1 MIGALLLSF
10 AVGRGAAGQVVSR
23 ADMARLRAHARTTPV
38 VIRAGSLRADTL
50 RSAVDSMRLLPGQVI
65 VAEMKDSPPPA
76 VPPSTR
82 RFLPLL
88 FLTEDLH
95 ATRALALRPYVEGE
109 PLEFTGAAF
118 RGTVSLALV
127 DTLQPDRTDTLTTPI
142 WFHISTD
149 AGDVNPADVAVR
161 HTSLPPYATV
171 ITAASPGDSVRV
183 LVQPALT
190 LSPVATWLAV
200 RRTLVQVVP
209 ATARIMGVGL
219 ATTELH
225 VSLPAEAGSNRR
237 DVVLSAR
244 HGVPQP
250 SVVQLAGGES
260 GVSVI
265 RSSGV
270 GRDTVVATS
279 GPLRSEPLE
288 LVYAWPLL
296 FLIASLLGGIVGS
309 LMDAAAVRRR
319 GTTASRRAY
328 VVSGLAAGVF
338 AAVATVIGLN
348 VTGVDLPATS
358 GEAVVFVVAALG
370 AVLGLR
376 GLRNALPGFG
386 RLLEEG
392 PPAVK

>member
-1 MIGALLLSF
+1 M
-10 AVGRGAAGQVVSR
+10 
-23 ADMARLRAHARTTPV
+23 
-38 VIRAGSLRADTL
+38 
-50 RSAVDSMRLLPGQVI
+50 
-65 VAEMKDSPPPA
+65 
-76 VPPSTR
+76 
-82 RFLPLL
+82 
-88 FLTEDLH
+88 
-95 ATRALALRPYVEGE
+95 RALALRPYVEGE

-127 DTLQPDRTDTLTTPI
+127 DTLQPDRADSLATPI
-142 WFHISTD
+142 WFHVSTD
-149 AGDVNPADVAVR
+149 AGEVNPADVAVR
-161 HTSLPPYATV
+161 HTSLPPYPTV

-200 RRTLVQVVP
+200 RRTLVQIVP
-209 ATARIMGVGL
+209 ATARIMGFGL

-225 VSLPAEAGSNRR
+225 VSLPAEVGGNRR

-250 SVVQLAGGES
+250 SVLQLAGGES

-265 RSSGV
+265 RSTGV
-270 GRDTVVATS
+270 GRDTVIVTS

-288 LVYAWPLL
+288 LVYAWPVL
-296 FLIASLLGGIVGS
+296 FLVASLLGGIFGS

-319 GTTASRRAY
+319 GTSASRRAY
-328 VVSGLAAGVF
+328 VVSGLAAGMFV
-338 AAVATVIGLN
+338 AVATVIGLN

-376 GLRNALPGFG
+376 GLRRALPGFG
-386 RLLEEG
+386 RMLESG
-392 PPAVK
+392 PVSGG